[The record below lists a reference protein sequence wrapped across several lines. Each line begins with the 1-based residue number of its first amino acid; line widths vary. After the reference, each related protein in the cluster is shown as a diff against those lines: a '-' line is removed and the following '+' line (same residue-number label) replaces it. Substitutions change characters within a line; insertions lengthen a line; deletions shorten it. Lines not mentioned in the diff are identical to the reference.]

1 MNVLTHSP
9 RASVIS
15 ASRHVYRKALLVL
28 ACSAL
33 GAVSLNAQA
42 DEVAVP
48 DTIRWTIPFGVGGGT
63 DVWARF
69 LTTWMTDN
77 IQGSPTLVIDN
88 VPGGGSINGSNL
100 YAMRAPSDGSQWLG
114 TSASTQYPAMLQDR
128 RVRYDYN
135 DWTPI
140 LASPTGGVVYAQ
152 PSLGSSPEEVLDAL
166 SEQRVKFAVQS
177 HTGLELPVL
186 IALDMLGADVQA
198 VSGMRSRGEGR
209 LAFERGE
216 ADIDFQTTSAY
227 FSSVA
232 PLVESGRAVPLFS
245 LGVLDEQGDIVRDPA
260 FPELPTFNEV
270 YEAAHGEQPGG
281 LAGDAFHK
289 FFASGFTLQKMI
301 MVPKDTPEALVA
313 EYREAVRRFI
323 DTDEFK
329 QAADAQLGPYTQV
342 VGEVVEQHLQDA
354 MALEDATREWLV
366 EWLLEQ
372 HGARI

>member
-1 MNVLTHSP
+1 MATLKNTPLKTFK
-9 RASVIS
+9 
-15 ASRHVYRKALLVL
+15 KALLVV
-28 ACSAL
+28 ACSTL
-33 GAVSLNAQA
+33 GAISVNAQA
-42 DEVAVP
+42 DDVNVP

-69 LTTWMTDN
+69 FTTWMSEN
-77 IQGSPTLVIDN
+77 IQGNPTLVIDN

-100 YAMRAPSDGSQWLG
+100 FAMRADSDGSQWIG

-128 RVRYDYN
+128 RVRYSYD

-140 LASPTGGVVYAQ
+140 LATPTGGVVYAQ
-152 PSLGSSPEEVLDAL
+152 PGLGDSAEEVLNAVTN
-166 SEQRVKFAVQS
+166 QRVKFAVQS

-186 IALDMLGADVQA
+186 IALDLLGADVQA

-227 FSSVA
+227 FSSVE

-245 LGVLDEQGDIVRDPA
+245 LGVLNDSGEIVRDPS
-260 FPELPTFNEV
+260 FPDLPTFNEV
-270 YEAAHGEQPGG
+270 YETLHGEAPSSP
-281 LAGDAFHK
+281 AAEAYRK
-289 FFASGFTLQKMI
+289 FFASGFTLQKLI
-301 MVPKDTPEALVA
+301 LLPNDAPQALIQ
-313 EYREAVRRFI
+313 EYRDAARRFV
-323 DTDEFK
+323 DTEDFK
-329 QAADAQLGPYTQV
+329 EAAMTQLGPYTPV

-354 MALEDATREWLV
+354 MSLDDATRQWLV

-372 HGARI
+372 HDARI

>member
-186 IALDMLGADVQA
+186 IALDMLGANVQA

-245 LGVLDEQGDIVRDPA
+245 LGVLDDQGDIVRDPA

-281 LAGDAFHK
+281 VAGDAYQK

-301 MVPKDTPEALVA
+301 VVPKDTPEALVA

-329 QAADAQLGPYTQV
+329 QAAEAQLGPYTQV